1 MANENLW
8 IDLEEKIETLEPDFT
23 PENVANKSTNSALGA
38 SDTAYPSQKAV
49 RDHVAARVLQGSGSP
64 ETVVTAPVGT
74 MFLRTDGGALTT
86 LYVKESGAGNTSWIA
101 K

>member
-1 MANENLW
+1 MNENLW
-8 IDLEEKIETLEPDFT
+8 IDLEEQIEAITPGFT
-23 PENVANKSTNSALGA
+23 PENVANKSTNPALGA

-49 RDHVAARVLQGSGSP
+49 RDHVAARVLQGTGSP

-74 MFLRTDGGALTT
+74 LFLRTDGGAGTT
-86 LYVKESGAGNTSWIA
+86 LYVKESGAGNTGWIA